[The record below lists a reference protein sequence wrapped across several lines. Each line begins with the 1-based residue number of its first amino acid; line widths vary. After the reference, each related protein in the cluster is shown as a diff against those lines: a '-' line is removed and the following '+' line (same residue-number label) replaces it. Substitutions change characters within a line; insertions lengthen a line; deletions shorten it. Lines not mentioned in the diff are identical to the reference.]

1 MKSVLTTLVLGMV
14 AAGSFAQ
21 EALPEPE
28 YVNEAYLL
36 KGGKLDKVEMAT
48 LKFQSKTSNYFVS
61 TKGTTFASYKRQSVA
76 GQGCARCSLR
86 CSTARPQH

>member
-36 KGGKLDKVEMAT
+36 NGWEI
-48 LKFQSKTSNYFVS
+48 
-61 TKGTTFASYKRQSVA
+61 
-76 GQGCARCSLR
+76 GQGGDGHLEV
-86 CSTARPQH
+86 PK